1 MALEE
6 GTTAAEIMLLP
17 YSNEPLTGSRMPS
30 MSTGGAA
37 IKAMVKQMVAASKQ
51 GIISTPNQ
59 PMYKR
64 LSVLVIHWQNC
75 SHTLAL
81 SRLCTV
87 VVIFLIDRVKNLQ
100 IRVLVLIYSMY
111 HFVTNCQFYFETN
124 SIYS

>member
-1 MALEE
+1 MALDD

-17 YSNEPLTGSRMPS
+17 YSKEPLTGSRMPS

-37 IKAMVKQMVAASKQ
+37 MKAMVKQMVAANRQ

-59 PMYKR
+59 PTYRR
-64 LSVLVIHWQNC
+64 LSVDVTHWQNC

-87 VVIFLIDRVKNLQ
+87 VVIFA
-100 IRVLVLIYSMY
+100 
-111 HFVTNCQFYFETN
+111 
-124 SIYS
+124 